1 MKKDFTM
8 IDGLPSAGK
17 TEMDSLTDP
26 IDSERLLQ
34 DVRSLVERSRLRLA
48 QSVNSELVLLCWR
61 IGRCIREEI
70 ITEDRAAMVREW

>member
-1 MKKDFTM
+1 MGNDSMKND
-8 IDGLPSAGK
+8 L
-17 TEMDSLTDP
+17 SLTDP
-26 IDSERLLQ
+26 INSEKLLH